1 MSDSKQ
7 QRISA
12 VLLSDGRKIEIHANE
27 DENEQKASE
36 RDPVIYENLTEFSDE
51 DLKQAMKS
59 EMESLESF
67 ETKEDVPLTSVEDSV
82 ISTAMTL
89 LWVFVWKGFVKGR
102 LCVRGYNQTVSDL
115 DDTYASTPVI
125 YVLRILIVMA
135 LSRGWLIQFYD
146 ISTAFSTCNSKQ

>member
-1 MSDSKQ
+1 MTFLLLMMLWQKKESLIDKENFSISTPPTSPKRSEPLKREVGSAEVSDSKQ

-12 VLLSDGRKIEIHANE
+12 VLLSDGRKIEVHTNE
-27 DENEQKASE
+27 DEHEQKASE

-102 LCVRGYNQTVSDL
+102 L
-115 DDTYASTPVI
+115 
-125 YVLRILIVMA
+125 
-135 LSRGWLIQFYD
+135 
-146 ISTAFSTCNSKQ
+146 